1 MGNTVLYGATGGR
14 LFAAGQAG
22 ERFAVRNSGA
32 WAVVEGTGDHA
43 CEYMTGGAVV
53 ILGVTGRNIGAGM
66 SGGAAYVLDPHDEL
80 DDKINPEMVGASAV
94 EDQDDIEILHA
105 LVERHYKL
113 THSERAEDILDN
125 GAAYLPLFRKVSP
138 LPHVAP
144 PPPATASVPAATASR
159 SQ

>member
-1 MGNTVLYGATGGR
+1 
-14 LFAAGQAG
+14 
-22 ERFAVRNSGA
+22 
-32 WAVVEGTGDHA
+32 
-43 CEYMTGGAVV
+43 MTGGAVV

-125 GAAYLPLFRKVSP
+125 WAAYLPLFRKVSP

-144 PPPATASVPAATASR
+144 PPPRDRQRARRDALLAASGATASR